1 MGNPRAAAKEMAEAR
16 RRRLTHR
23 GRRHRA
29 RRALRGARSGRERV
43 RRARYCGGASGGGDA
58 AVGRRAAAVRAE
70 HCEGREAPR
79 LGRCAGPWAAKADAV
94 LGSSNL
100 AGGGGGCGARWGW
113 ARCGGG
119 TTSVGKE
126 QRVGKEKQKLEYFF
140 FNFLCRG
147 PLAHT
152 LGKDPLCRGPG

>member
-1 MGNPRAAAKEMAEAR
+1 
-16 RRRLTHR
+16 
-23 GRRHRA
+23 
-29 RRALRGARSGRERV
+29 V

-79 LGRCAGPWAAKADAV
+79 PGRCAGPWAAKADAV

-119 TTSVGKE
+119 TRSVGKE

-140 FNFLCRG
+140 LIFFAEG
-147 PLAHT
+147 HWPHA

>member
-79 LGRCAGPWAAKADAV
+79 PGRCAGPWAAKADAV

-100 AGGGGGCGARWGW
+100 AGGGGGCGARWGGHGAEEGREASGRSREW
-113 ARCGGG
+113 GRK
-119 TTSVGKE
+119 SRSWSIYLFFKFSLP
-126 QRVGKEKQKLEYFF
+126 RVIG
-140 FNFLCRG
+140 
-147 PLAHT
+147 
-152 LGKDPLCRGPG
+152 